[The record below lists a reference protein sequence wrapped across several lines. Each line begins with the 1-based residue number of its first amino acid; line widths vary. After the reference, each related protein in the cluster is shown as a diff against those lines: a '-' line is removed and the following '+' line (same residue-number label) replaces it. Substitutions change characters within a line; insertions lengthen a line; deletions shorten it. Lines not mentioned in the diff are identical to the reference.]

1 MADEALA
8 LFVKGRHDGAQA
20 AKELFPHEAG
30 QARDVYKTSRQSPYG
45 VQTDITTIFIYAAAR
60 GKTSKRRESMADPLL
75 INRSDTVLGGV
86 IEFFG
91 KIGIFDVVL
100 PFLLVFTMMF
110 AVLERTKVLGTEGKD
125 KNPRKN
131 LNAMVAF
138 VVAFLV
144 LASGRLVAAV
154 TSVSSN
160 IIILV
165 MLAVF
170 FLLTM
175 GAFHKEGELGE
186 KGIEGTWRTIF
197 LIMMFIGVIV
207 IFMNALTVDDGRTWW
222 DYSIDY
228 LDAHWD
234 STAVASIAL
243 IIAIVAF
250 VWFMTK
256 SPSEKGAEKK
266 GD

>member
-1 MADEALA
+1 
-8 LFVKGRHDGAQA
+8 
-20 AKELFPHEAG
+20 
-30 QARDVYKTSRQSPYG
+30 
-45 VQTDITTIFIYAAAR
+45 
-60 GKTSKRRESMADPLL
+60 MADPLL

-91 KIGIFDVVL
+91 KLGIFDVVL

-125 KNPRKN
+125 KHPRKN

-138 VVAFLV
+138 VVGFLV
-144 LASGRLVAAV
+144 IASTKLVAAV

-165 MLAVF
+165 LLAVF

-175 GAFHKEGELGE
+175 GAFYKEGELGE
-186 KGIEGTWRTIF
+186 SGLPKGPLRTMF
-197 LIMMFIGVIV
+197 LVIMFIGVIV
-207 IFMNALTVDDGRTWW
+207 IFMNALRVDDGRTWW

-228 LDAHWD
+228 LDSHWD
-234 STAVASIAL
+234 STAVASIVL
-243 IIAIVAF
+243 IILVVLF

-256 SPSEKGAEKK
+256 PNDSKG
-266 GD
+266 GG

>member
-1 MADEALA
+1 M
-8 LFVKGRHDGAQA
+8 V
-20 AKELFPHEAG
+20 
-30 QARDVYKTSRQSPYG
+30 
-45 VQTDITTIFIYAAAR
+45 
-60 GKTSKRRESMADPLL
+60 DPLL

-91 KIGIFDVVL
+91 KLGIFDVVL

-138 VVAFLV
+138 VIGFLV
-144 LASGRLVAAV
+144 IASTKLVAAV

-165 MLAVF
+165 LLAVF

-175 GAFHKEGELGE
+175 GAFYEQGELGE
-186 KGIEGTWRTIF
+186 KGLKPGPLRTLF
-197 LIMMFIGVIV
+197 LTIMFIGVIV
-207 IFMNALTVDDGRTWW
+207 IFMNALTVEDGRTWW

-228 LDAHWD
+228 LDNHWD
-234 STAVASIAL
+234 STAVASIVL
-243 IIAIVAF
+243 IGLVILF

-256 SPSEKGAEKK
+256 APSEGSSKPG
-266 GD
+266 GG